1 MLGLPT
7 TRERCPW
14 PHDATVAPVLQDPP
28 SGAGAFQPLAGVTL
42 VEAASFVSG
51 PFAGMMLAD
60 LGAQVIKV
68 EAPGGDPYRRFG
80 RSVNGAGIMF
90 ANVNR
95 NKRSEVVDLKVD
107 SGRRRLSELIAKADV
122 FLTNWRPGVA
132 EALGFDETSVR
143 SLNPR
148 LVWCRVSGFGQDGPL
163 AGAPAFDTVVQARSG
178 LMAAQ
183 GAPGPP
189 DSVRGYLVDKV
200 TALFA
205 AQAIMA
211 ALLQRASTGK
221 GGVVDVSML
230 DAVAYYMGPELLAE
244 RTIVDEG
251 DTRPALTEQLTAVRC
266 VPTSDGW
273 VLVSP
278 VRAKQ
283 LKGMAAAAGHPEW
296 VDELRSE
303 SDPGRRAARIYDL
316 VAGVTPAASTAEWL
330 ARFEQHDVPAAP
342 VLDIDQHLSDPQVV
356 HNRTYVQYD
365 HPALGRVRQPRYPAR
380 RAEESGGDR
389 DRQPD
394 PTPSPGLED

>member
-1 MLGLPT
+1 MLRDSLSDT
-7 TRERCPW
+7 
-14 PHDATVAPVLQDPP
+14 
-28 SGAGAFQPLAGVTL
+28 GAFQPLAGFTV
-42 VEAASFVSG
+42 VEAASYVSG

-68 EAPGGDPYRRFG
+68 EPPGGDPYRRFG
-80 RSVNGAGIMF
+80 RAVNGAGIMF

-95 NKRSEVVDLKVD
+95 NKRSEVVDLKLE
-107 SGRRRLSELIAKADV
+107 SGRRRLSELIAESDV
-122 FLTNWRPGVA
+122 LLTNWRPGVA
-132 EALGFDETSVR
+132 EELGFDAPSLR
-143 SLNPR
+143 SLNQR

-163 AGAPAFDTVVQARSG
+163 AGAPAFDTVIQARSG
-178 LMAAQ
+178 LMSAQ
-183 GAPGPP
+183 GAEGPP

-200 TALFA
+200 TALVV
-205 AQAIMA
+205 AQTIMA
-211 ALLQRASTGK
+211 ALLQRASTGQ

-251 DTRPALTEQLTAVRC
+251 DARPALAEQLTAVRC

-283 LKGMAAAAGHPEW
+283 LKGMAVAAGHPEW
-296 VDELRSE
+296 VDELRGE
-303 SDPGRRAARIYDL
+303 ADPGRRAARIYDL
-316 VAGVTPAASTAEWL
+316 VAGVTPGASTAEWL

-342 VLDIDQHLSDPQVV
+342 VLDVDQHLSDPQVL
-356 HNRTYVQYD
+356 HNGTYVEYD

-380 RAEESGGDR
+380 RAGERGSGGDAYS
-389 DRQPD
+389 QPI
-394 PTPSPGLED
+394 PSPALED